1 MMLLSEWHPIS
12 IIGAGRM
19 GRGLAIA
26 LERTGA
32 EVALLT
38 RSRRPEETRHA
49 GLVLL
54 AVPDDTILS
63 LAAELAKEG
72 AVSARQVVLHL
83 SGLLD
88 RRALEPLTA
97 TGAGLGSFH
106 PLQAIAEPSA
116 APELLAGSFAGLE
129 GDGLALAAGEWL
141 AATLGMR
148 PVRLTPGAKPAYH
161 AGAVVAS
168 NYAVVLADMAERLA
182 RQAGLFA
189 VDAAAMYLP
198 LMQGTV
204 ANLTGGSIA
213 ALTGPIR
220 RGDAATVRAH
230 LAALAP
236 ADRELYRQLGLAALR
251 LAREAGLSPAAAAAV
266 QGALERRSD

>member
-63 LAAELAKEG
+63 MAAELAKEG

-129 GDGLALAAGEWL
+129 GDGRALAAGEWL

-161 AGAVVAS
+161 A
-168 NYAVVLADMAERLA
+168 VVLADMAERLA
-182 RQAGLFA
+182 RQAGLPA

-236 ADRELYRQLGLAALR
+236 EDRELYRQLGLAALR